1 MNMVII
7 ICKIIISYILGSIS
21 GSMLVGRLK
30 GIDIRKMGSGNAGG
44 TNTFRIMGTFYAFI
58 VLLIDGMKSEA
69 LIDISEVKSVYGTRE
84 IKENE
89 VIIDV
94 GANIGYYSIML
105 ANIVGSNGK
114 IYALE
119 PEPTNYQ
126 TLKKNITLNKL
137 ENIIEP
143 YQMGASDTNS
153 PRFLYRSKYSNMH
166 SFILPENDILDIKNP
181 KSQIEIKMTNLSD
194 FISNKEPI
202 DMLRMDIEGYEVEV
216 LLGLQDAIK
225 NNTWTGKILFE
236 CHFKK
241 YNETHNIKNKLEFL
255 FDNGYKTRYVTS
267 TDERK
272 PRIRNLGYKPIKII
286 QTNDTRFRGIY
297 ENISNPD
304 TIQLICNSGGV
315 RDVLFEKIVT

>member
-1 MNMVII
+1 MFII
-7 ICKIIISYILGSIS
+7 KQFRKIKRYGILGIIP
-21 GSMLVGRLK
+21 LIKHALKYYFIKYFTNKYFYKRNIYNYQLYLRLSDP
-30 GIDIRKMGSGNAGG
+30 GLSRDLAIR
-44 TNTFRIMGTFYAFI
+44 
-58 VLLIDGMKSEA
+58 
-69 LIDISEVKSVYGTRE
+69 GTRE
-84 IKENE
+84 EQLKFIIDKEVGPGN
-89 VIIDV
+89 VILDV

-166 SFILPENDILDIKNP
+166 SFILPENDIIDIKNP
-181 KSQIEIKMTNLSD
+181 KSQVEIEMTNLSD
-194 FISNKEPI
+194 FIHDKQTI

-216 LLGLQDAIK
+216 LLGLQKAIK
-225 NNTWTGKILFE
+225 EKIWTGKILFE

-241 YNETHNIKNKLEFL
+241 YTETHSIKNQLEFL
-255 FDNGYKTRYVTS
+255 FHNGYKTKYVTS
-267 TDERK
+267 TDELK
-272 PRIRNLGYKPIKII
+272 PRIKNLGYKPIKII

-297 ENISNPD
+297 KNISDSD
-304 TIQLICNSGGV
+304 TIELICNSGGV
-315 RDVLFEKIVT
+315 RDVLFQKN

>member
-1 MNMVII
+1 MLII
-7 ICKIIISYILGSIS
+7 KQFRKIKRYGILGIIP
-21 GSMLVGRLK
+21 LIKHALKYYFIKYFTNKYFYKRKIYNYQLYLRLSDP
-30 GIDIRKMGSGNAGG
+30 GLSRDLAIR
-44 TNTFRIMGTFYAFI
+44 
-58 VLLIDGMKSEA
+58 
-69 LIDISEVKSVYGTRE
+69 GTRE
-84 IKENE
+84 EQLKFIIDKEVAPGN
-89 VIIDV
+89 VILDV

-126 TLKKNITLNKL
+126 TLEKNITLNKL

-143 YQMGASDTNS
+143 YQMGASDTNL
-153 PRFLYRSKYSNMH
+153 PKFLYRSKYSNMH
-166 SFILPENDILDIKNP
+166 SFILPENDIIDIKNP

>member
-1 MNMVII
+1 MLII
-7 ICKIIISYILGSIS
+7 KQFRKIKRYGILGIIP
-21 GSMLVGRLK
+21 LIKHAIKYYFIKYFTNKYFYKRKIYNYQLYLRLSDP
-30 GIDIRKMGSGNAGG
+30 GLSRDLAIR
-44 TNTFRIMGTFYAFI
+44 
-58 VLLIDGMKSEA
+58 
-69 LIDISEVKSVYGTRE
+69 GTRE
-84 IKENE
+84 EQLKFIIDKEVASGN
-89 VIIDV
+89 VILDV

-126 TLKKNITLNKL
+126 TLEKNITLNKL

-143 YQMGASDTNS
+143 YQMGASDTNL
-153 PRFLYRSKYSNMH
+153 PKFLYRSKYSNMH
-166 SFILPENDILDIKNP
+166 SFILPENDIIDIKNP

>member
-1 MNMVII
+1 MFII
-7 ICKIIISYILGSIS
+7 KQFRKIKRYGILGIIP
-21 GSMLVGRLK
+21 LIKHALKYYFIKYFTNKYFYKRNIYNYQLYLRLSDP
-30 GIDIRKMGSGNAGG
+30 GLSRDLAIR
-44 TNTFRIMGTFYAFI
+44 
-58 VLLIDGMKSEA
+58 
-69 LIDISEVKSVYGTRE
+69 GTRE
-84 IKENE
+84 EQLKFIIDKEVGPGN
-89 VIIDV
+89 VILDV

-194 FISNKEPI
+194 FISNKEAI

-216 LLGLQDAIK
+216 LLGLQNAIK

-241 YNETHNIKNKLEFL
+241 YNEAHSIKNKLEFL
-255 FDNGYKTRYVTS
+255 FNNGYKTRYVTS
-267 TDERK
+267 TDELK

-297 ENISNPD
+297 ENISNSD

-315 RDVLFEKIVT
+315 RDVLFEKSFN

>member
-1 MNMVII
+1 MLII
-7 ICKIIISYILGSIS
+7 KQFRKIKRYGILGIIP
-21 GSMLVGRLK
+21 LIKHALKYYFIKYFTNKYFYKRKIYNYQLYLRLSDP
-30 GIDIRKMGSGNAGG
+30 GLSRDLAIR
-44 TNTFRIMGTFYAFI
+44 
-58 VLLIDGMKSEA
+58 
-69 LIDISEVKSVYGTRE
+69 GTRE
-84 IKENE
+84 EQLKFIIDKEVASGN
-89 VIIDV
+89 VILDV

-126 TLKKNITLNKL
+126 TLEKNITLNKL

-143 YQMGASDTNS
+143 YQMGASDTNL
-153 PRFLYRSKYSNMH
+153 PKFLYRSKYSNMH
-166 SFILPENDILDIKNP
+166 SFILPENDIIDIKNP